1 MRIWQM
7 RKDSGVQYRRE
18 EKEDREKRRG
28 ERRGEERGGRGV
40 SFPVPPFMDLS
51 FRNIVQLGI

>member
-1 MRIWQM
+1 VEYSI
-7 RKDSGVQYRRE
+7 D
-18 EKEDREKRRG
+18 EKKKG
-28 ERRGEERGGRGV
+28 IERRGEERGGRAP

>member
-1 MRIWQM
+1 VEYSIDEKKKRI
-7 RKDSGVQYRRE
+7 
-18 EKEDREKRRG
+18 
-28 ERRGEERGGRGV
+28 ERRGEERGGRGRGV